1 MYNFDEIINREG
13 TDCLKYD
20 IRNVYFGNAEVLP
33 MWVAD
38 MDFATPEFIREAI
51 IKKASEPI
59 YGYGIRPQSWYDAI
73 INRMQKRYNWQVK
86 KNEIAFA
93 PGVVPA
99 FTMLIEALTNPGDK
113 VIIQPPVYHPFFNA
127 VTDNGRQL
135 IENPL
140 IEKNNRYTID
150 FDDLER
156 KIDSRTKVLLLSS
169 PHNPVGRVWTAEE
182 LEKLGTIC
190 VKHKLTIISDEVHS
204 DLTLPKFQFIPT
216 ATVSET
222 IANQTITI
230 IAPSKTFNLAGLSTA
245 VVIAQNKVLMQA
257 YNNKLSD
264 WHINQGNIFGTV
276 ALEAAYNR
284 GDEWL
289 EALLNYLQNNIDYL
303 HNFLAERVPKIT
315 FEKPEATYLIW
326 LNFKQFGLSQKE
338 LNDKLINEALL
349 GLNNGVTFGKEG
361 EGYMRINLACPLEV
375 VKEACNRLEKVFGHL

>member
-1 MYNFDEIINREG
+1 
-13 TDCLKYD
+13 
-20 IRNVYFGNAEVLP
+20 
-33 MWVAD
+33 
-38 MDFATPEFIREAI
+38 
-51 IKKASEPI
+51 
-59 YGYGIRPQSWYDAI
+59 
-73 INRMQKRYNWQVK
+73 
-86 KNEIAFA
+86 
-93 PGVVPA
+93 
-99 FTMLIEALTNPGDK
+99 
-113 VIIQPPVYHPFFNA
+113 
-127 VTDNGRQL
+127 
-135 IENPL
+135 
-140 IEKNNRYTID
+140 
-150 FDDLER
+150 
-156 KIDSRTKVLLLSS
+156 VLLLSS

-216 ATVSET
+216 AAVSET

-303 HNFLAERVPKIT
+303 HNFLAERVPK
-315 FEKPEATYLIW
+315 
-326 LNFKQFGLSQKE
+326 
-338 LNDKLINEALL
+338 
-349 GLNNGVTFGKEG
+349 
-361 EGYMRINLACPLEV
+361 
-375 VKEACNRLEKVFGHL
+375 